1 MKVKEIDLKI
11 TIVLIATFLLCVSTK
26 AQELKY
32 SVMVGLNLVNMSLSN
47 ASSNGFHYDAY
58 PDITGS
64 VNAIIGFKS
73 DDWWE
78 ISLEPGYIKK
88 GGVLDLTYSDGYNKI
103 SSQNSRDYSNIVLP
117 ILLNIDLNRK
127 FYLSAGIGLD
137 YTISSSKNNEFRA
150 VPLNYIPAGSTD
162 NQYGIYTLPNDDILP
177 NLNNKMSCSAILGV
191 SYKLNDTY
199 DVCLRYGL
207 GLTKLATVN
216 LISNINNSTY
226 SNYLQLALKYNI
238 N

>member
-1 MKVKEIDLKI
+1 MKVKKINLKI
-11 TIVLIATFLLCVSTK
+11 KLVLIITFLLCVGTK

-32 SVMVGLNLVNMSLSN
+32 SVMAGLNLVNMSLSN
-47 ASSNGFHYDAY
+47 ASSNGFHYDAS

-64 VNAIIGFKS
+64 FNAIIGFKS

-88 GGVLDLTYSDGYNKI
+88 GGLLDLTYSNGSNKI
-103 SSQNSRDYSNIVLP
+103 SSQNIRLYSNIDLP

-137 YTISSSKNNEFRA
+137 YTISSSENNQFRV
-150 VPLNYIPAGSTD
+150 VPLNYIPAGSTN
-162 NQYGIYTLPNDDILP
+162 NQYGTYALPNDDILP
-177 NLNNKMSCSAILGV
+177 NLDNRISCSAILGV
-191 SYKLNDTY
+191 SYKLSDTY

-216 LISNINNSTY
+216 LVSNVNNSTY
-226 SNYLQLALKYNI
+226 SNYLQLALKYNF